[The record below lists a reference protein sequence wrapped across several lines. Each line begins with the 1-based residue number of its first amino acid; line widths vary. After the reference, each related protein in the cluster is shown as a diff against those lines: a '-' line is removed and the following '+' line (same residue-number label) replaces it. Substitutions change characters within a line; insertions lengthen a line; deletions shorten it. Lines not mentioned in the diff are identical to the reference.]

1 MKCTHSLATH
11 DGKGVVLIGNGIL
24 SVYDD
29 VSQNYSGNYKFGTK
43 RVRYQ
48 RRYSDDKFMRLSKAD
63 RPCVFKN
70 DDSLRYFMFDDNKFA
85 IYRHDAIDYRVS
97 TVEESYLVYT
107 NKNFFQSNIT
117 SLTFLMQNS
126 MCLSLPGTNGM
137 YLCGFTYLSA
147 FVSLVHSGE
156 KFFGNFCNSKK

>member
-1 MKCTHSLATH
+1 MKCTHSFATH

-29 VSQNYSGNYKFGTK
+29 GNYKFGTK
-43 RVRYQ
+43 RYQ
-48 RRYSDDKFMRLSKAD
+48 RRYSDDKLMRLSKTD

-70 DDSLRYFMFDDNKFA
+70 EDSSGYFMFDDNKFA
-85 IYRHDAIDYRVS
+85 IYRHDAIDHRVS